1 MSIFGGGGGGSVYYI
16 AAESQLM
23 DSRNAKNQICLL
35 EDSRDFVQDSRDFVP
50 KPGAWGDSVTNR
62 ERSGLKSVFLA
73 SSFLYP

>member
-1 MSIFGGGGGGSVYYI
+1 
-16 AAESQLM
+16 M

-35 EDSRDFVQDSRDFVP
+35 EDSRDFVP

>member
-1 MSIFGGGGGGSVYYI
+1 
-16 AAESQLM
+16 M

-62 ERSGLKSVFLA
+62 DRSGLKSVFLA